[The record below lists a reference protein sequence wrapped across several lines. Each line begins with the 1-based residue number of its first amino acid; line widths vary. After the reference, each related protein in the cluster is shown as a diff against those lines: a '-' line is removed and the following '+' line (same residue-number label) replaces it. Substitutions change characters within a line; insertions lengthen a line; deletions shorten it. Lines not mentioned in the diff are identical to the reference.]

1 MNKRGSSQPS
11 IWMKIDIKLNEN
23 KTTNAHAQQTQNC
36 SKENA
41 RKRRVERTYTIE
53 PISTPNPYIIEMR
66 SLSLFTLPLVPNSQN
81 QVEPSYSE
89 DPPK

>member
-41 RKRRVERTYTIE
+41 RKKRAERTLYHRTNFDSE
-53 PISTPNPYIIEMR
+53 
-66 SLSLFTLPLVPNSQN
+66 SL
-81 QVEPSYSE
+81 Y
-89 DPPK
+89 K